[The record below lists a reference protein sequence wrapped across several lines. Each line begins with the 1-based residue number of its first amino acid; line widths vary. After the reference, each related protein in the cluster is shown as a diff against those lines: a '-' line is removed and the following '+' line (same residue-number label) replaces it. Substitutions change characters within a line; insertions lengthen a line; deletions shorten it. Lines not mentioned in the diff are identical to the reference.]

1 MGSGFGLSGAVGF
14 FYLWPLIFLITVA
27 VYVCIAY
34 SKPESHDGMLTNGG
48 KRMVRS
54 RAFLGVGCA
63 IYYLCISL
71 GVAFKSVDEPMLV
84 LGFWDKHW
92 HVFQALI
99 VGAESSILI
108 AMIYGFRA
116 RGSRSWIIR
125 IATVLIFVSSMFVT
139 FVFLS
144 PE

>member
-71 GVAFKSVDEPMLV
+71 GVAFKSADEPMLV
-84 LGFWDKHW
+84 LGYWDKHSQ
-92 HVFQALI
+92 VFLALI
-99 VGAESSILI
+99 IVAEVSLL
-108 AMIYGFRA
+108 
-116 RGSRSWIIR
+116 
-125 IATVLIFVSSMFVT
+125 IATVYSFRSRGRRNWIRWVSA
-139 FVFLS
+139 
-144 PE
+144 

>member
-1 MGSGFGLSGAVGF
+1 MGSEFGLSNNVGF
-14 FYLWPLIFLITVA
+14 FYLWPLAFLAIVA
-27 VYVCIAY
+27 VWVCMAY
-34 SKPESHDGMLTNGG
+34 ATTESHDGVMTDGG